1 MGAACEEKTTLSIG
15 PVQTGPEYYAKG
27 RLGFGICAACVFLGQ
42 QLNFGYVSRVLE
54 VGAAYCVAV
63 LDDLLQRLRHAGLLN
78 IVDELIFWTDSGP
91 GFRCL
96 TTQAT
101 TLDATRTQEHRT
113 IK

>member
-1 MGAACEEKTTLSIG
+1 M
-15 PVQTGPEYYAKG
+15 
-27 RLGFGICAACVFLGQ
+27 
-42 QLNFGYVSRVLE
+42 SRVLE

-63 LDDLLQRLRHAGLLN
+63 LDDLLVRLRNAGLLN